1 MRIAIFSDIHG
12 NLPALEAVL
21 RDIEGLGGV
30 DAILV
35 AGDLAFGGP
44 HAAECVDRVR
54 GGGFVVIRGNTD
66 EWIVQGS
73 ARMPMA
79 TPLVQWTRERL
90 SEEHIRYLEG
100 LPFSHRLPAGGSDL
114 VLVHA
119 TPWDI
124 EASLLPDAPEEEA
137 RRAVDAASC
146 RVLVYG
152 HIHRAYQRTV
162 GDRLLVNVGSVGF
175 PMDGDPRASYGV
187 FTHDQGEWQVELRR
201 VEYDREQVAQ
211 AILASDHPAKEVFVR
226 RVRHGQP

>member
-1 MRIAIFSDIHG
+1 MRIAIFSDVHG

-21 RDIEGLGGV
+21 EDIQRLGDV
-30 DAILV
+30 DTILI

-44 HAAECVDRVR
+44 HAAECVNRIR
-54 GGGFVVIRGNTD
+54 GGNFGVIRGNTD
-66 EWIVQGS
+66 EWIVQGW
-73 ARMPMA
+73 ARMQMA
-79 TPLVQWTRERL
+79 TPLVQWTRKYL

-100 LPFSHRLPAGGSDL
+100 LPFSHKISLRGDDL

-124 EASLLPDAPEEEA
+124 EASLLPDASEEEA
-137 RRAVDAASC
+137 KRAVEAASC
-146 RVLVYG
+146 KVLVYG
-152 HIHRAYQRTV
+152 HIHRAYQRVV

-175 PMDGDPRASYGV
+175 PLDGDPRASYGV
-187 FTHDQGEWQVELRR
+187 FTYSQNGWEVELRR